1 MVQRETFNSRLRRL
15 LNDRRMEP
23 KELARLTGM
32 SASYIRV
39 LLSDVDRHPSI
50 KTAEKIADALEVSVG
65 ELTGGDEEAQRLRE
79 LRLAAETFERATQA
93 NEEVRRTVYADRG
106 LIWEV
111 EAPSLESKPHIP
123 PPTVTPSD
131 YYRELWLR
139 GRKDLSP
146 ERVAELEEEVAEL
159 LKEADQEDE

>member
-23 KELARLTGM
+23 KELARLTGL

-79 LRLAAETFERATQA
+79 LRLAAERFERATQA
-93 NEEVRRTVYADRG
+93 NEEVRTVYADRT
-106 LIWEV
+106 LRWNV
-111 EAPSLESKPHIP
+111 EPPSLENTPHIP
-123 PPTVTPSD
+123 TPTVTPT
-131 YYRELWLR
+131 YEFLREFWL
-139 GRKDLSP
+139 LSRTKEP
-146 ERVAELEEEVAEL
+146 QRAAALEAEIVESLEG
-159 LKEADQEDE
+159 ADQENE